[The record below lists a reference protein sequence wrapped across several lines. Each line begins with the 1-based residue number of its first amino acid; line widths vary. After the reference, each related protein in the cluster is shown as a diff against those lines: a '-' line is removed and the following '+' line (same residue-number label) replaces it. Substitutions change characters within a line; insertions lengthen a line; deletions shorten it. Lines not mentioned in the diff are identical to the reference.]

1 MERTYPSDPRSLA
14 KELIRLHP
22 VDFTTDFEG
31 NKDLVEKMV
40 VTQSKSLRNEVAGQI
55 TRLRAREAT
64 GQPMTAPYVASGNEG
79 RRRRRRSRRR

>member
-1 MERTYPSDPRSLA
+1 MERTYPSDPGSLA
-14 KELIRLHP
+14 KELVRLHP
-22 VDFTTDFEG
+22 DDFATDFEG
-31 NKDLVEKMV
+31 NKALVEKMV

-55 TRLRAREAT
+55 TRLKAREAS